1 MSPTLKVDDMVFE
14 VLPGTTRKTV
24 ELTVERDG
32 QLTIR
37 APEGTDDA
45 VLTGFVLEKRFWLYQ
60 KIALKQSMRKAVSAK
75 EFVSGEGFP
84 YLGRSYR
91 LLLVDQQ
98 DVPLKL
104 EAGRFRMPRA
114 EAPNGREVFIG
125 WYTEHA
131 LPWIRNRV
139 REYAPRMGVEPVRV
153 EVRDLGF
160 RWGSCGRAGT
170 LNFNWATI
178 LLPPPIVEYVIVH
191 ELVHL
196 HEPNHTP
203 EFWQRVERTLP
214 DYERRKAWL
223 AENGA
228 GYVNL

>member
-1 MSPTLKVDDMVFE
+1 MSPTLTVDDLMFE
-14 VLPGTTRKTV
+14 VLPSPNRKTV

-32 QLTIR
+32 HLTIR
-37 APEGTDDA
+37 APAGTDDS
-45 VLTGFVLEKRFWLYQ
+45 VLTGFVQEKRFWLYQ
-60 KIALKQSMRKAVSAK
+60 KIAMKNAMRQAVATK

-91 LLLVDQQ
+91 LLLVDHQ

-104 EAGRFRMPRA
+104 ENGRFRMNRGDA
-114 EAPNGREVFIG
+114 DKGRELFIA
-125 WYTEHA
+125 WYALHA
-131 LPWIRNRV
+131 LPWIRSRV
-139 REYAPRMGVEPVRV
+139 RLFAPRVGVEPAKV

-178 LLPPPIVEYVIVH
+178 LLPPAIVEYVIVH
-191 ELVHL
+191 ELVHIL
-196 HEPNHTP
+196 EANHTP
-203 EFWQRVERTLP
+203 EFWQRVERAMP

-228 GYVNL
+228 GYVVL